1 MTKLLTSWGECL
13 EYTRYVRPGWKIRNG
28 KPLGATS
35 QGNQINSDKVS
46 EIVGLRCPITK
57 LTRDRM
63 RALMIELED
72 TTELSPSTINK
83 VVGCVSTVLDTCYEN
98 EKINFKRPK
107 YFRYKTDDVGR
118 VWWFT
123 KEQVA
128 RIVECAAQIFD
139 REDLADIVQFAA
151 FHGLRQSEIFKLKA
165 KDIDF
170 VDRGI
175 HVGGRPGFKTKAQN
189 YRFVPFH
196 ESCESML
203 AERSHGAHPDLQI
216 FGDEWNDR
224 FQLLDVFRKPTRYLG
239 IDDCYVFHCLRHS
252 FGTWHAAAGTP
263 LRTLQE
269 LMGHKRIETTIRYAK
284 CVDQTKFAAQAAI

>member
-1 MTKLLTSWGECL
+1 MSKLLTTWGECL
-13 EYTRYVRPGWKIRNG
+13 EYTRYARPGWKIRNG

-46 EIVGLRCPITK
+46 EIVGLKCPITK
-57 LTRDRM
+57 LTREKVRSIT
-63 RALMIELED
+63 IELEE
-72 TTELSPSTINK
+72 TTELSEKTLNK

-98 EKINFKRPK
+98 ERITYKRPK
-107 YFRYKTDDVGR
+107 YFRYKTEDIGR

-128 RIVECAAQIFD
+128 RIVDVAEQIFD

-151 FHGLRQSEIFKLKA
+151 YHGLRQSEIFKLQA
-165 KDIDF
+165 KDVDF
-170 VDRGI
+170 TARGI
-175 HVGGRPGFKTKAQN
+175 HVGGRPGFRTKAKN

-196 ESCESML
+196 DSCESML
-203 AERSHGAHPDLQI
+203 ADRCLNANEDLYI

-239 IDDCYVFHCLRHS
+239 IEDFYVFHCLRHS

-263 LRTLQE
+263 IRTLQA
-269 LMGHKRIETTIRYAK
+269 LMGHQRIETTLRYAHV
-284 CVDQTKFAAQAAI
+284 VDKTKFVAQAAI